1 MRRRPTLRLAGAVA
15 LVATLVPVHGTPR
28 AAAAGPGLNGG
39 GSSFAKLEI
48 DQWRA
53 EVARKPYELDVNYV
67 AQGSSFGRNQYIIG
81 ALDFAASDIPFQPAE
96 LSELN
101 KTGRKDFAY
110 VPVSAGGLGFM
121 YNLID
126 SGGQQITNLNLDPN
140 SACRMFTDDTMMW
153 NDPALQA
160 LNPNLGLPDHRVGA
174 IVRADGS
181 GTSFVLSEF
190 CIATAPD
197 VWAAFQAAEQNNP
210 SAVPELAAGDPI
222 SNWPTN
228 RFGSAVAADGVAAAV
243 ADSSGLYGVT
253 YNEAGFAKVRGFPN
267 ANMRNASGNFTQP
280 TEQAV
285 SIALG
290 YATGRANGTFQLDFQ
305 GGDPA
310 AYFPSTYS
318 YVIAQT
324 TGFDPAKGEVLARF
338 LCYSIT
344 KGQRVELTEALGYA
358 RLSAPLVELG
368 RVAIAKIP
376 GAPPWDQC
384 KVESAAPPP
393 PPPSGGGSTGGGSTG
408 GGSTGGGST
417 GGGAAPA
424 GGGSA
429 GDGSASA
436 GGGSTGGGTAAGGGS
451 TGGGTAAGGGSTGA
465 GTVGAGALPA
475 SGANN
480 SGAVTPLGA
489 AGASGVV
496 VCTDPDTGLAAACD
510 SVASMLP
517 VPGAGAAGGTA
528 LPASAK
534 PLAPKNPVVEPDSG
548 GPTAT
553 QILWWLLQGASICA
567 VGFALAGAK
576 TRLLS

>member
-1 MRRRPTLRLAGAVA
+1 MRRPMLRVTGAVA
-15 LVATLVPVHGTPR
+15 LVGALMVPIQGVDR
-28 AAAAGPGLNGG
+28 ADAAGPGLNGG

-53 EVARKPYELDVNYV
+53 EVARKPYELDINYV

-81 ALDFAASDIPFQPAE
+81 ALDFAASDIPFQGPE
-96 LSELN
+96 LTELN
-101 KTGRKDFAY
+101 KTARKDFVY

-121 YNLID
+121 YNLVD
-126 SGGQQITNLNLDPN
+126 TSGQQVTDLNLDPHT
-140 SACRMFTDDTMMW
+140 ACRMFTDDTMTW
-153 NDPALQA
+153 NDPELQA
-160 LNPNLGLPDHRVGA
+160 LNPNLSLPDHRIGA

-210 SAVPELAAGDPI
+210 SAVPELAAGSPI

-280 TEQAV
+280 TEKAV

-290 YATGRANGTFQLDFQ
+290 YATGRTNGTFQLDFQ

-368 RVAIAKIP
+368 KNAVAQIP

-384 KVESAAPPP
+384 KVESAP
-393 PPPSGGGSTGGGSTG
+393 PPPSAGGGSTGGGSTG

-417 GGGAAPA
+417 GGGSTEAA
-424 GGGSA
+424 GGS
-429 GDGSASA
+429 S
-436 GGGSTGGGTAAGGGS
+436 GGSTGGGTAAGGGTA
-451 TGGGTAAGGGSTGA
+451 TGGGTAGA
-465 GTVGAGALPA
+465 GTPA
-475 SGANN
+475 SPGVGG
-480 SGAVTPLGA
+480 SGQSTAISPTGA
-489 AGASGVV
+489 AGASNSA

-510 SVASMLP
+510 SVASLS
-517 VPGAGAAGGTA
+517 PGSEAAGAIGTG
-528 LPASAK
+528 PSTSVK
-534 PLAPKNPVVEPDSG
+534 TLAPKNPVVESDSG
-548 GPTAT
+548 GPTTT

-576 TRLLS
+576 TRLVS